1 MLVSDILR
9 IVRVALDS
17 EEENKGSPNL
27 ALHNGVIAY
36 TDEVILSPKPL
47 CTLIE
52 RKNIQKGREG
62 TARPIR
68 VADKSDECSLKT
80 QGCCQSEWHSF
91 KSFFTSFESCSRLVR
106 YGYLLCC

>member
-1 MLVSDILR
+1 MVSDILR

-36 TDEVILSPKPL
+36 TDEVIGKILSPKPL

-52 RKNIQKGREG
+52 RKNIQKGRERG
-62 TARPIR
+62 KGDGKTN
-68 VADKSDECSLKT
+68 KSS
-80 QGCCQSEWHSF
+80 
-91 KSFFTSFESCSRLVR
+91 
-106 YGYLLCC
+106 